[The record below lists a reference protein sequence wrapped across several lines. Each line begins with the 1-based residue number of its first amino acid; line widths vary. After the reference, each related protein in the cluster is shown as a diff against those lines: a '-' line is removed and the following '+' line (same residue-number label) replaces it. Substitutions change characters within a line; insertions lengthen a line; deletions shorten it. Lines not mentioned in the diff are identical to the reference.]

1 MKHPYLVN
9 LKYAFQTEDK
19 LYMVMDYVRGGELYQ
34 HLKRCK
40 TFVPE
45 RVRLYAAEICLA
57 LTYLHDMQ
65 FVYRDLKPENL
76 LLDDEG
82 HIRLTDFGLAKKI
95 ADGQQTR
102 TFCGTPEYMAPE
114 ILLDIGHNFAVDWCV
129 TRHTSHVTR
138 HTSHVTRHTSHV
150 TRHTSH
156 VTRHT
161 SHVTHHT
168 SHITGGAWASL
179 CTRCMLVVRRFSR
192 RRKKQCV
199 SYITH
204 HTSHVTQ
211 RMTT

>member
-114 ILLDIGHNFAVDWCV
+114 ILLDIGHNFAVDLCV

-138 HTSHVTRHTSHV
+138 HRWCLGILVYEMHVGRTPFLQKEKKAMCVIHHTSHITHHTSHV

-156 VTRHT
+156 NE
-161 SHVTHHT
+161 
-168 SHITGGAWASL
+168 
-179 CTRCMLVVRRFSR
+179 
-192 RRKKQCV
+192 
-199 SYITH
+199 
-204 HTSHVTQ
+204 
-211 RMTT
+211 

>member
-1 MKHPYLVN
+1 MLQGVKHPYLVN

-57 LTYLHDMQ
+57 LSYLHDMQ

-129 TRHTSHVTR
+129 ARHTEQRNTSHVTR
-138 HTSHVTRHTSHV
+138 HTSHV
-150 TRHTSH
+150 
-156 VTRHT
+156 
-161 SHVTHHT
+161 
-168 SHITGGAWASL
+168 TGGAWASL
-179 CTRCMLVVRRFSR
+179 CTRCMLVEHRSSR

-204 HTSHVTQ
+204 HTSHITQ
-211 RMTT
+211 RMPP